1 MEQHMAIT
9 EQQAAQLSEYDF
21 RVIVDA
27 SGSMGTEDMP
37 GGRSRW
43 QYMQETCEAFARDV
57 AKFDSD
63 GIDLIVFGGASADV
77 YKGVDAAKVHAVFTD
92 RQPRGSTPLH
102 LAIAEAVKQ
111 GKASNKPQFNMVF
124 TDGEPDDRAAVAKLI
139 VQQSNAQEHDE
150 DCTFLFVQVGTD
162 ASAREYLRML
172 DDDLQ
177 AKGAKFDIVDAKTQA
192 EAEAFASTAE
202 LVLHA
207 ISD

>member
-1 MEQHMAIT
+1 MAIT

-43 QYMQETCEAFARDV
+43 KYMQETAEAFARDV

-63 GIDLIVFGGASADV
+63 GLDVIVFGGAGIQQ
-77 YKGVDAAKVHAVFTD
+77 YNGVDAAKVREIFND
-92 RQPRGSTPLH
+92 REPRGSTPLH
-102 LAIAEAVKQ
+102 LALDAAFTRGKQ
-111 GKASNKPQFNMVF
+111 SNKPQFNLVF
-124 TDGEPDDRAAVAKLI
+124 TDGEPDDRIAVERMI
-139 VQQSNAQEHDE
+139 VKQANSQERDE
-150 DCTFLFVQVGTD
+150 DCTVLFVQVGTD
-162 ASAREYLRML
+162 SGAAHYLQHL

-177 AKGAKFDIVDAKTQA
+177 SKGAKFDIVDVKTQA